1 MSITF
6 KENEV
11 KEVKF
16 EKKTSEEIGL
26 KLGKIKIKNVAFGEK
41 SEILNRTLIINLEEL
56 RSLLLEDKN
65 LKDIDIKIARPGESK
80 RIIPI
85 KDVIEPRVKVS

>member
-26 KLGKIKIKNVAFGEK
+26 KLGKIKIKNVEFGKK
-41 SEILNRTLIINLEEL
+41 SEILNRTLIINREEL
-56 RSLLLEDKN
+56 KVLLLENIK
-65 LKDIDIKIARPGESK
+65 LKDVDVKIARPGESK

-85 KDVIEPRVKVS
+85 